1 MCGIICIYKTLNLN
15 LIKNIKH
22 RGQESYG
29 FGYPYNN
36 EFVIKNFNGKL
47 PDRIPS
53 IYSNDIDIK
62 SINYVLGHTRYSTS
76 GQKLIQTQS
85 QPIKGKTKIN
95 NIEQEFIL
103 VHNGNISGRKSLKRL
118 FNCTID
124 PEDTKY
130 TDSQILVEIINSM
143 NKKCWK
149 DILQELLSKIPG
161 TYNLL
166 IGIKNGVIIVRDRF
180 GVRPL
185 TICKEKDNDTNYC
198 VLSETDQIQNFNY
211 EFVRNVRPGEV
222 SLLTDKGITEL
233 KLDQVKKLDKVSFM
247 PCTFEYIYF
256 ASKYSNID
264 DVNIFQFRYKC
275 GQRLAFYD
283 RDFYF
288 CKNRKNIIVVG
299 APETG
304 VTSGMAYAD
313 ELNLNYHQILSK
325 KNKGR
330 TFILDKNN
338 REKEVKIKYEIKENY
353 VRNKE
358 IVIVDDSLVRGNTI
372 KVLIQQLQK
381 AGASS
386 VHVRIAS
393 PPVISPCYFGIDMST
408 YEELIANNLDSV
420 NHINTYIGS
429 TTLKYLK
436 VEDIISLLPP
446 KSKNACVSCFT
457 NSYEKKLLEW

>member
-36 EFVIKNFNGKL
+36 EFIIKNFNGKL

-53 IYSNDIDIK
+53 IYSNDTDIK
-62 SINYVLGHTRYSTS
+62 TINYVLGHTRYSTS

-149 DILQELLSKIPG
+149 DILHELLSKIPG

-185 TICKEKDNDTNYC
+185 TICKEKDSDTNYC

-211 EFVRNVRPGEV
+211 EFVRDVRPGEV
-222 SLLTDKGITEL
+222 SILTNKGITEL
-233 KLDQVKKLDKVSFM
+233 NLKQVKK
-247 PCTFEYIYF
+247 
-256 ASKYSNID
+256 
-264 DVNIFQFRYKC
+264 
-275 GQRLAFYD
+275 
-283 RDFYF
+283 
-288 CKNRKNIIVVG
+288 
-299 APETG
+299 TG
-304 VTSGMAYAD
+304 
-313 ELNLNYHQILSK
+313 
-325 KNKGR
+325 
-330 TFILDKNN
+330 
-338 REKEVKIKYEIKENY
+338 
-353 VRNKE
+353 
-358 IVIVDDSLVRGNTI
+358 
-372 KVLIQQLQK
+372 
-381 AGASS
+381 
-386 VHVRIAS
+386 
-393 PPVISPCYFGIDMST
+393 
-408 YEELIANNLDSV
+408 
-420 NHINTYIGS
+420 
-429 TTLKYLK
+429 
-436 VEDIISLLPP
+436 
-446 KSKNACVSCFT
+446 
-457 NSYEKKLLEW
+457 